1 MSNRR
6 EFLRGIAAAGGVA
19 GLSSVAEQARG
30 QGSAG
35 GGIHDWHAHWIG
47 PTVVKLMSQRTASP
61 RYVVRGNDVFSMN
74 RGSGDP
80 PANARPQSATW
91 FDVDLRLK
99 ELDRN
104 NVAHQVISWVGGAFD
119 GALKP
124 EEARPVW
131 RAQNDDLAALVKA
144 HPSRFSALASL
155 PTANVQWAAE
165 ELDRCQSELGLL
177 GATLPLDAFVTYE
190 GAKALAPIFAV
201 AQKHRGHILVH
212 RGVADASIPG
222 ELPESGATNPYFG
235 LASAEG
241 GGRGR
246 GASGVAGDYPAART
260 SLMTS
265 THLATGVITLA
276 LTDFLDPFPD
286 VTVQVAMMGGSIPYV
301 AEQIEFAEEE
311 SGKPSSVKKLRR
323 VYLDT
328 GQSGRGPRGVALAA
342 KVLGADRILFGTDFG
357 AQTSIAPYVEAVRSA
372 EISASEKDLIFSG
385 NSRALLKSKGV
396 RVG

>member
-6 EFLRGIAAAGGVA
+6 EFLGAVAVAGSAAGLVNF
-19 GLSSVAEQARG
+19 AEQARG
-30 QGSAG
+30 QRSAG
-35 GGIHDWHAHWIG
+35 AGIHDWHAHWIG

-91 FDVDLRLK
+91 FDVDLRLR
-99 ELDRN
+99 ELDRTG
-104 NVAHQVISWVGGAFD
+104 VEHQVISWVGGAFE
-119 GALKP
+119 GSLKP
-124 EEARPVW
+124 EEARPIW

-165 ELDRCQSELGLL
+165 ELERCQSELGLL

-190 GAKALAPIFAV
+190 GAKSLAPIFAV

-235 LASAEG
+235 LPGSEG

-246 GASGVAGDYPAART
+246 GAGVVGDYPAART

-276 LTDFLDPFPD
+276 LTDFLDPYPD

-301 AEQIEFAEEE
+301 AEQIEFAEVE
-311 SGKPSSVKKLRR
+311 SGKPSSVKNLRR

-372 EISASEKDLIFSG
+372 EISASEKDLIVSG

-396 RVG
+396 RAV